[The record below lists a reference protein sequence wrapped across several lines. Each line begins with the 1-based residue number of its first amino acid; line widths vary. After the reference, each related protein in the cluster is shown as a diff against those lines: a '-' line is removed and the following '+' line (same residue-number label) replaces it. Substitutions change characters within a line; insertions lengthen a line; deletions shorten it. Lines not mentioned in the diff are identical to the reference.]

1 MRNQVTIRRHDAFL
15 YSVAI
20 GAVVVFGSAIAFMW
34 PLSTGATSVMVAIV
48 LAVLLFCYLDGPIAY
63 VRVGGSLVTVANAFS
78 IHHIPRIMIADV
90 GGYEDLAVKLR
101 LTDGRRVSITAYE
114 PSLNRWGGT
123 RRSYVK
129 YGRQL
134 ERAMEAVP
142 VAQDS
147 GGTYRRRPR
156 YQSYFVAAAGIAVM
170 AFAYFWGVPNA

>member
-1 MRNQVTIRRHDAFL
+1 MAGITIRRHDPFL
-15 YSVAI
+15 YTVVGAAVA
-20 GAVVVFGSAIAFMW
+20 GFALVTAALW
-34 PLSTGATSVMVAIV
+34 PLTDGAMTVMSAAAVSV
-48 LAVLLFCYLDGPIAY
+48 LALAYLDGPVAY

-142 VAQDS
+142 VYVFS
-147 GGTYRRRPR
+147 LTRWWP
-156 YQSYFVAAAGIAVM
+156 VAATAR
-170 AFAYFWGVPNA
+170 W